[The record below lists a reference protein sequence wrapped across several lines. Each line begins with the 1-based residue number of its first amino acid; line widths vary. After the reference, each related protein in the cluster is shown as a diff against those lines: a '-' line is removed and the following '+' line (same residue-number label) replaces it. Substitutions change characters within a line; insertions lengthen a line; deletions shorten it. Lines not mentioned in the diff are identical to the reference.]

1 MVKALVLGRFFLLTR
16 ILVQEKH
23 AAIAAAT
30 QERVQER
37 VDDRMKTAMA
47 EGRAQSGDK
56 KVFLFFRMIYTLFSR
71 LVHASIVVAL
81 AHAR

>member
-16 ILVQEKH
+16 ILVQGSSCVAA

-30 QERVQER
+30 QEL

-56 KVFLFFRMIYTLFSR
+56 KVFLFFRI
-71 LVHASIVVAL
+71 
-81 AHAR
+81 

>member
-30 QERVQER
+30 QERV
-37 VDDRMKTAMA
+37 DDRMKTTLA
-47 EGRAQSGDK
+47 EGRVQSGGG
-56 KVFLFFRMIYTLFSR
+56 
-71 LVHASIVVAL
+71 AG
-81 AHAR
+81 